1 MNTQDVRLLLVEDTA
16 TLAFAY
22 ASHLRN
28 EGLEVETVGTAA
40 DAMYAV
46 TMRRYAA
53 VILDM
58 YLPDGHG
65 LEILAHINEV
75 SPESSVIVVTADDSD
90 ETALEATR
98 LGAWDFLVKPV
109 SHARLLTTVRNALER
124 TTLQS
129 ELTTI
134 RRGLGR
140 ESFCGFVGSAPS
152 MQVVYSAIE
161 NVAGSKATVF
171 ITGESGTGKEV
182 CADAIHRSGPRKAGP
197 FIAINCGAI
206 PGELMESELFGYV
219 KGAFTGATTNRDGA
233 ASLASGGTLF
243 LDEICEMELPL
254 QTKFLRFLQT
264 GTIQRVGSAKAEE
277 VDVRVICATNRDPE
291 LEVREGRFREDLYY
305 RLNVIPIQLPPL
317 RERGEDVVRI
327 ASAFLERF
335 AEEEGK
341 AFKDFDADARA
352 LFESYGWPGNVRELQ
367 NVMRR
372 VIVMHDGEAIT
383 AEMLP
388 DSVRGLGLPA
398 AVREMPR
405 PASVAPPAAPP
416 QMQAPAQ
423 DRWEPGAPAQMPP
436 PVTAV
441 PQVQS
446 EPVVAWGAQ
455 GNAAVAVAE
464 PQPDPAIHG
473 FQVPM
478 GIPLRNLERQII
490 EATIAHCGGSIQRA
504 AGMLEVSPSTIYR
517 KKETWDKQDA
527 EA

>member
-1 MNTQDVRLLLVEDTA
+1 MSAQDIRLLLVEDTA

-109 SHARLLTTVRNALER
+109 AHARLVTTVRNALER

-129 ELTTI
+129 ELSTI

-140 ESFCGFVGSAPS
+140 ESFCGFVGSAPA

-161 NVAGSKATVF
+161 NVAASKATVF

-182 CADAIHRSGPRKAGP
+182 CAEAIHRSGPRKARP

-206 PGELMESELFGYV
+206 PGELMESELFGHL
-219 KGAFTGATTNRDGA
+219 KGAFTGATANRDGA

-243 LDEICEMELPL
+243 LDEVCEMELPL
-254 QTKFLRFLQT
+254 QTQLLRFLQT
-264 GTIQRVGSAKAEE
+264 GFIQRVGSAKAEE

-291 LEVREGRFREDLYY
+291 QEVREGRFREDLYY

-317 RERGEDVVRI
+317 RDRGEDVVRI
-327 ASAFLERF
+327 ASAFLARF
-335 AEEEGK
+335 AKEEGK
-341 AFKDFDADARA
+341 AFSGFEADA
-352 LFESYGWPGNVRELQ
+352 LSLLESYGWPGNVRELQ
-367 NVMRR
+367 NVMPR
-372 VIVMHDGEAIT
+372 VVVMHEGEAIS
-383 AEMLP
+383 AQMLP
-388 DSVRGLGLPA
+388 DAVRGLAPPA

-405 PASVAPPAAPP
+405 STPITSLAPARSNSGPAQHHWERGVP
-416 QMQAPAQ
+416 APAQ
-423 DRWEPGAPAQMPP
+423 AAVAAIPRPEPSP
-436 PVTAV
+436 
-441 PQVQS
+441 
-446 EPVVAWGAQ
+446 AWGAR
-455 GNAAVAVAE
+455 GNVAIAAAE
-464 PQPDPAIHG
+464 PPVPVPTK
-473 FQVPM
+473 FPVPM
-478 GIPLRNLERQII
+478 GVPLRVLERQII
-490 EATIAHCGGSIQRA
+490 EATIAHCGGSIPRA

-517 KKETWDKQDA
+517 KKESWERQDA